1 MVEKYISLCNSVFTS
16 KCSILDRPDR
26 YNEHHKTL
34 EIDGSNDT
42 KHKLIAE
49 KENNNNN
56 NRAGLYI

>member
-56 NRAGLYI
+56 RAGLYI